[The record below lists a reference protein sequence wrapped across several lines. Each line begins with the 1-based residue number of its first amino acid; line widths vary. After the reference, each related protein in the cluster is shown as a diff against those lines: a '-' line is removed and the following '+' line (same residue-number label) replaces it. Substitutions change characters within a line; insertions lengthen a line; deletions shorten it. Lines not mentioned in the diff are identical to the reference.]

1 MDGGRWPF
9 ALPGGQESGGGGMNE
24 AKTVNLLPAWYRRE
38 LLQRKR
44 LRTYLGAMLV
54 LGAALVVTAQVSKAH
69 LAKVRAEHATLA
81 GRASVVKDVT
91 PEIEEIRGE
100 LERLGERQRACREL
114 GPTVPVSKL
123 AQQIF
128 NNMSEGMSLS
138 RLSVEVRNE
147 AVKGTGNVGDK
158 QNPPRYHD
166 VAHLVVVGVAPV
178 DAPVN
183 AMFARLSDNVL
194 FSDVS
199 MTYLRRE
206 ILKDYE
212 VRRFELQMT
221 VDLDRLSIETPESAE
236 EPPAG
241 GDETKAAAP
250 AKEADHGS

>member
-1 MDGGRWPF
+1 MS
-9 ALPGGQESGGGGMNE
+9 ET
-24 AKTVNLLPAWYRRE
+24 KTVNLLPAWYRRE

-44 LRTYLGAMLV
+44 LRSYLGGMLV

-69 LAKVRAEHATLA
+69 LGKVRAEHATLEARA
-81 GRASVVKDVT
+81 GVIKDVA
-91 PEIEEIRGE
+91 PEIEDIRAE
-100 LERLGERQRACREL
+100 LDRLGERQRACREL

-128 NNMSEGMSLS
+128 NTMTEGMSLA

-147 AVKGTGNVGDK
+147 AFKGTGNVGDK

-166 VAHLVVVGVAPV
+166 VAHLVVVGVAPA

-183 AMFARLSDNVL
+183 AMFSKLSDNAL

-206 ILKDYE
+206 FLNDYE

-221 VDLDRLSIETPESAE
+221 VDLDRLSIETSDSVE
-236 EPPAG
+236 EPAETG
-241 GDETKAAAP
+241 SETKAETP
-250 AKEADHGS
+250 AKEAGHGS